1 MSVARCLE
9 INARLRAAG
18 VTVREAAGWQVRGNG
33 QTSAYEGGLV
43 HHTATGYG
51 IATPGTGVYDLLVN
65 GRKGDNPLAG
75 PLCNY
80 AGNDDGSITVI
91 AAHPANHAGASGGRS
106 MGPLPVTSL
115 FNRRVMGLE
124 IVYPGTSPMRD
135 VQYRSATVWARIVA
149 DVVGGGDIE
158 RIRAHAETSVTGKWD
173 PGFAPSKTIDMTAFR
188 KAAKNPASGV
198 FMALS
203 DKQQL
208 DMYNRIFG
216 MLDQRWYLPVLDD
229 KGKPTDAVRAVPAG
243 TPGAVAASVLD
254 SLDGNYLARQIAA
267 ARAEAEEAGG
277 KVDALAVNMHATV
290 STSVAA
296 AVEKYFADNP
306 PVVHA
311 SLSPEDRA
319 LIAAAVVAEFKKE
332 GN

>member
-1 MSVARCLE
+1 MSVAKCLDV
-9 INARLRAAG
+9 NARLRAAG
-18 VTVREAAGWQVRGNG
+18 ILVREAGGWQSRGNG

-51 IATPGTGVYDLLVN
+51 IALPGTGVGNLLIN
-65 GRKGDNPLAG
+65 GRPDLRG

-135 VQYRSATVWARIVA
+135 VQFRSALVWAKAVA
-149 DVVGGGDIE
+149 DVCGGGNIE
-158 RIRAHAETSVTGKWD
+158 RVRAHAETSITGKWD
-173 PGFAPSKTIDMTAFR
+173 PGDAPNRTIDMTAFR
-188 KAAKNPASGV
+188 AAAITPGSGV
-198 FMALS
+198 FMALT
-203 DKQQL
+203 DKQQT

-216 MLDQRWYLPVLDD
+216 MLDQRWYTVD
-229 KGKPTDAVRAVPAG
+229 KDGVAKSVPAG

-254 SLDGNYLARQIAA
+254 SLDGNYMNRLIAA
-267 ARAEAEEAGG
+267 AQAKAAEAGG

-290 STSVAA
+290 ATSVAA
-296 AVEKYFADNP
+296 AVAKYYIENPP
-306 PVVHA
+306 PVVYA
-311 SLSPEDRA
+311 SLSDEDRA
-319 LIAAAVVAEFKKE
+319 AIAAAVVAEFKKE

>member
-1 MSVARCLE
+1 MSVARCRE

-18 VTVREAAGWQVRGNG
+18 ITVHEWPGWESRGNG

-51 IATPGTGVYDLLVN
+51 IALPGTGVGNLLIN
-65 GRKGDNPLAG
+65 GRPDLRGPLA
-75 PLCNY
+75 NY

-115 FNRRVMGLE
+115 FNRRVLGLE

-135 VQYRSATVWARIVA
+135 AQYRSAAVWARVVA

-158 RIRAHAETSVTGKWD
+158 RVRAHAETSITGKWD
-173 PGFAPSKTIDMTAFR
+173 PGVAPSRTIDMAAFR
-188 KAAKNPASGV
+188 KAANNPASGV

-243 TPGAVAASVLD
+243 TPGATAASVLD
-254 SLDGNYLARQIAA
+254 SLDGNYLTLKIAA
-267 ARAEAEEAGG
+267 AQAKAAEVGG
-277 KVDALAVNMHATV
+277 RVDALGVNMHATV
-290 STSVAA
+290 ATSVAA
-296 AVEKYFADNP
+296 AVEKYYTDNPP

-319 LIAAAVVAEFKKE
+319 AIAAAVVAEFKKE